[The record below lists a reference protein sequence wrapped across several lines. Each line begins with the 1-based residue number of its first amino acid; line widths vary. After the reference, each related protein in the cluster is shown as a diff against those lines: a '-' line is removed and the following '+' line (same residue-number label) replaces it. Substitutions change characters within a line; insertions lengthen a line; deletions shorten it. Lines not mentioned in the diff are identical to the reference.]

1 MKGFSGYI
9 HEFLINFC

>member
-1 MKGFSGYI
+1 MKDFSGYI